1 MFSVRLFLCYT
12 FHPTVNTN
20 VSRFIAFAICVP
32 LKVELQ
38 IAQLI
43 FVLLETPA
51 KIVKPFKAQ
60 KVKESHEAE
69 FTVSLDKS
77 KQQVTWYKNG
87 EEITASETFQVC
99 FSFCLINVFFFWNLK
114 FTLIYVLPSIKFCCS
129 VLWVFLQVS
138 STNLTRKCWNPD
150 RMRVVPCLLSLLVH
164 VASTC
169 CLMHLYEGG
178 TISLASLILGR

>member
-1 MFSVRLFLCYT
+1 M
-12 FHPTVNTN
+12 
-20 VSRFIAFAICVP
+20 SRFIASVNLCAYYVWIAIAKIIC
-32 LKVELQ
+32 
-38 IAQLI
+38 
-43 FVLLETPA
+43 VLLETSA

-169 CLMHLYEGG
+169 CLMHLYRPV
-178 TISLASLILGR
+178 LMIL